1 MAAPARNILSAVG
14 LTTDYSGNKVPLSPM
29 FHMRL
34 HTNIYYGYVNLEMVD
49 AYYHPLIV
57 ETQMKSVT
65 RRLEK
70 IGSLLSEMDN
80 VILQ

>member
-34 HTNIYYGYVNLEMVD
+34 HTNIYYGYVYLEMVD
-49 AYYHPLIV
+49 AYYHPLIA
-57 ETQMKSVT
+57 ETQSGSVIK
-65 RRLEK
+65 RLRD
-70 IGSLLSEMDN
+70 IRTQLLNCDAAW
-80 VILQ
+80 